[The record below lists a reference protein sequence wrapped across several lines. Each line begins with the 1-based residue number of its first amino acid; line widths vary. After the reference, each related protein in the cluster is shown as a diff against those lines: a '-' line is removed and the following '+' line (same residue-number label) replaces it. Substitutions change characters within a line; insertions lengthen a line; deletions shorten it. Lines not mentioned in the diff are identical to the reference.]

1 MAGYV
6 ITGTRGAGKSLVAVA
21 RIRDYLESGKP
32 VATNLDIDLP
42 KLLKARP
49 SAPLI
54 RMPDRQIGRAH
65 V

>member
-32 VATNLDIDLP
+32 VATN
-42 KLLKARP
+42 
-49 SAPLI
+49 
-54 RMPDRQIGRAH
+54 QIGRAH